1 MRVAVTAMGL
11 LVVALFVTAI
21 SAPQAHAQRLGRLF
35 TTPEQRSVLNEIRT
49 QAQFAEPE
57 LEPEPEPQTSNVTVT
72 EQESTGPSIAN
83 LTINGVVRR
92 RGGRTTVWVNG
103 REIDRGD
110 VTREGVL
117 VESATRRS
125 GDVRLRLPSGTE
137 TIALRPGQKID
148 IETGTVLEP
157 YERAPSEAT
166 RDAFP
171 EQPSAFPNAPRRS
184 NPARSNGAGS
194 DQSTA
199 AESQRESAGDAAEAT
214 VSEEARI
221 AERIRAILNLQQAQ
235 RQEGQRTPT
244 AGQRVN

>member
-1 MRVAVTAMGL
+1 MKCMRVAVTAMGL

-21 SAPQAHAQRLGRLF
+21 STPQAHAQRLGRLF

-148 IETGTVLEP
+148 IRTGTVLEP
-157 YERAPSEAT
+157 YERSPSEDT
-166 RDAFP
+166 QGAFLAKP
-171 EQPSAFPNAPRRS
+171 EGNSAQSVSTPPSLP
-184 NPARSNGAGS
+184 
-194 DQSTA
+194 TA
-199 AESQRESAGDAAEAT
+199 AGDSRATQASANGSSARAE
-214 VSEEARI
+214 VL
-221 AERIRAILNLQQAQ
+221 ERIDALTKAAKAAVGIGAA
-235 RQEGQRTPT
+235 P
-244 AGQRVN
+244 ASP

>member
-1 MRVAVTAMGL
+1 MKGVREMATAMVFL
-11 LVVALFVTAI
+11 LVVTFVSAM
-21 SAPQAHAQRLGRLF
+21 SAPQVHAQRLGRLF

-117 VESATRRS
+117 VESVTRRS

-148 IETGTVLEP
+148 IGTGTVLEP
-157 YERAPSEAT
+157 YEQSPSAT
-166 RDAFP
+166 TQGAFP
-171 EQPSAFPNAPRRS
+171 KQRSAFPVASGSPVGTGRNAETASNAQSSLPRAFAS
-184 NPARSNGAGS
+184 DGGS
-194 DQSTA
+194 AVRPETSVVEQL
-199 AESQRESAGDAAEAT
+199 
-214 VSEEARI
+214 
-221 AERIRAILNLQQAQ
+221 RAILNSQQAQ
-235 RQEGQRTPT
+235 QEGQQTPT
-244 AGQRVN
+244 AGQRAN